1 MNIHIMDTCGQE
13 RYNSLWERYYKKAN
27 GVLLIYDITNI
38 GSFNKIKEYYVE
50 KIRDN
55 CKEGIPILLLGNK
68 TDLKDDRKVD
78 IQEAINIAI
87 NEDYIYKETS
97 CIKNE
102 NVADA
107 FETIVEILNINNKKN
122 IKKRRLSKED
132 IKNKNLRH
140 DSVELST
147 RSNSYVSYITI
158 DDDENKPI
166 TLKKKKN
173 KKHICC

>member
-55 CKEGIPILLLGNK
+55 CKKGIPILLLGNK